1 MQCVRRVLAF
11 DFLDACLSVR
21 ADDPLALLTAA
32 CRADMGTLARIEGFS
47 DPWEKPL
54 RFVHPDKLKKL
65 SKEEKEARLL
75 VAAWQ
80 GRQDEVGR
88 VMNSGKPAPRT
99 DTVGMSRNEEKVR
112 IIGGGSKNPFGNSK
126 AGRGK
131 TVINAVSYPKDDL
144 FRYGTPLHKA
154 AYRGELDV
162 CKELMAEVSGAKA
175 VMLLDECSE
184 VGNNPLHCAA
194 FRGHTAVC
202 EAILET
208 LADAEVVV
216 NRQGQK
222 DDKADKKVKGNQQ
235 INASIAAMQM
245 RNMYLSTPIDK
256 AREANQKETLK
267 LFERWPA
274 NLKLRDRATLEMK
287 KIVDEYEKR
296 PRELDTNPL
305 RALLLAVDKLSLP
318 RVKPDLVSRAKQLL
332 HRAEDMQS

>member
-1 MQCVRRVLAF
+1 MLAF

-131 TVINAVSYPKDDL
+131 TVINAASFPKDLSSDTEHRCTRRRTEANWT
-144 FRYGTPLHKA
+144 FARSSWRKYPAQGRH
-154 AYRGELDV
+154 
-162 CKELMAEVSGAKA
+162 A
-175 VMLLDECSE
+175 VGR
-184 VGNNPLHCAA
+184 V
-194 FRGHTAVC
+194 FRG
-202 EAILET
+202 
-208 LADAEVVV
+208 
-216 NRQGQK
+216 
-222 DDKADKKVKGNQQ
+222 
-235 INASIAAMQM
+235 
-245 RNMYLSTPIDK
+245 
-256 AREANQKETLK
+256 
-267 LFERWPA
+267 W
-274 NLKLRDRATLEMK
+274 
-287 KIVDEYEKR
+287 
-296 PRELDTNPL
+296 
-305 RALLLAVDKLSLP
+305 
-318 RVKPDLVSRAKQLL
+318 
-332 HRAEDMQS
+332 